1 MTAQRLF
8 TEEDRYRLGHL
19 LASEEARGSVP
30 WHYLDELEWQL
41 ETTRATE
48 PSAIPSD
55 IVTMNSTVR
64 LVSSDGAKE
73 ALCTVVYPED
83 VELTDL
89 AISVL
94 EPFGARLLGSRVGDR
109 VEWEERAADGPWYVA
124 ELVFQPER
132 AGKFAL

>member
-1 MTAQRLF
+1 MTTRLF

-19 LASEEARGSVP
+19 LLSEDARGTVP

-48 PSAIPSD
+48 PSAIPDD

-64 LVSSDGAKE
+64 LVSADGTQE
-73 ALCTVVYPED
+73 ALCTIVYPED
-83 VELTDL
+83 IELTDM

-94 EPFGARLLGSRVGDR
+94 EPLGSRLLGRRVGDLI
-109 VEWEERAADGPWYVA
+109 EWKERAAEGPWLVA
-124 ELVFQPER
+124 EVVFQPER
-132 AGKFAL
+132 VGKFLL

>member
-1 MTAQRLF
+1 MTTRLF

-19 LASEEARGSVP
+19 LLSEDARSAVP

-41 ETTRATE
+41 ETTRTAE
-48 PSAIPSD
+48 PSAIPDD

-64 LVSSDGAKE
+64 LVSSDGMQE
-73 ALCTVVYPED
+73 VLRTVVYPEY
-83 VELTDL
+83 VELTDM
-89 AISVL
+89 AVSVL
-94 EPFGARLLGSRVGDR
+94 EPLGSNLLGRRVGDII
-109 VEWEERAADGPWYVA
+109 EWEERVDEGPWHVA